1 MVPGAKRSS
10 PGKNAE
16 PLSSADDINGLMKP
30 PRRKQPEEPAY
41 LLADAMRHVRE
52 AVLITTA
59 DLDPP
64 GPAIVYV
71 NEGFCRMTGYAREE
85 VIGKTPRFLQG
96 PKTDRSELDRLRR
109 QLSLGEPFDGEIV
122 NYRKD
127 GSEYVIEWYVVP
139 LRNTAGE
146 ITHWMASQR
155 DATERKALEEQL
167 RYQGLHDLLTGL
179 PNRVL
184 FMDRLEHALSLANRN
199 PRLNAVLFVDLDDF
213 KVVNDSLGHEA
224 GDDLLALVAERL
236 RTSLR
241 SEDTV
246 ARFGGDEFGILLE
259 DVPAASYV
267 TDIAERIVESMHET
281 FIVKGHELTITCS
294 IGIVL
299 AASSQEPAKELMR
312 KADIAMYKAKRDGKE
327 RFAWELMRKAD
338 IAMYGAKGRGKAR
351 YQMFDPGTN
360 TRALKRLGFESD
372 LRRVLER
379 EEFVVHYQ
387 PKVSLETGNVLGL
400 EALVRWE
407 HPERGL
413 VPPSEFIPVAED
425 TGLIVDIGRWV
436 LKEACVQVRRWQ
448 DRYPSTSPLKANVN
462 LSARQFHQPDLAR
475 DIVEILQETDLEP
488 QNLELEI
495 TETVVMEDARAT
507 LAILQT
513 LKSLGV
519 GLAIDDFG
527 TGYSS
532 LAYLKRFSVDTLK
545 IDRLFVAGLG
555 ESTEDEVLVAAMI
568 ELVHGLDLT
577 AVQEGVETIEQL
589 QRLHE
594 MGCDIAQGF
603 YFSRPLPTEAIG
615 ALLHRNLLGGG
626 AWRLRN

>member
-1 MVPGAKRSS
+1 
-10 PGKNAE
+10 
-16 PLSSADDINGLMKP
+16 MKLQ
-30 PRRKQPEEPAY
+30 RRDQPERHAH

-85 VIGKTPRFLQG
+85 VIGKTPRILQG

-109 QLSLGEPFDGEIV
+109 QLSLGGPFDGEIV

-267 TDIAERIVESMHET
+267 TDIAERIVESMRET

-299 AASSQEPAKELMR
+299 AASSQDPAMELMR
-312 KADIAMYKAKRDGKE
+312 KADIAMYKAKREGKE

-448 DRYPSTSPLKANVN
+448 DRYPSTSPLRANVN

-475 DIVEILQETDLEP
+475 DISEILQETELEP

>member
-1 MVPGAKRSS
+1 MNPQKR
-10 PGKNAE
+10 N
-16 PLSSADDINGLMKP
+16 
-30 PRRKQPEEPAY
+30 QPEGHAH

-85 VIGKTPRFLQG
+85 VIGKTPRILQG

-146 ITHWMASQR
+146 ITHWMSSQR
-155 DATERKALEEQL
+155 DATGRKALEEQL

-184 FMDRLEHALSLANRN
+184 FMDRLEHALSLAHRD
-199 PRLNAVLFVDLDDF
+199 PKLNAVLFVDLDDF

-224 GDDLLALVAERL
+224 GDELLELVAERL
-236 RTSLR
+236 RTGLR

-259 DVPAASYV
+259 DVPTASYA
-267 TDIAERIVESMHET
+267 TDIAQRIVESMRET
-281 FIVKGHELTITCS
+281 FILKGHELTITCS

-312 KADIAMYKAKRDGKE
+312 KADIAMYKAKRAGKE

-448 DRYPSTSPLKANVN
+448 DRYPSTSPLRANVN

-475 DIVEILQETDLEP
+475 DIAEILQETDLEP

-568 ELVHGLDLT
+568 ELAHSLGLT
-577 AVQEGVETIEQL
+577 AVQEGVETVEQL
-589 QRLHE
+589 QRLLE

>member
-1 MVPGAKRSS
+1 MVPRGECFA
-10 PGKNAE
+10 PGKTAD
-16 PLSSADDINGLMKP
+16 PLSVADGINGWMKHQ
-30 PRRKQPEEPAY
+30 RRNQPEGHAH

-52 AVLITTA
+52 AVLVTTA

-96 PKTDRSELDRLRR
+96 PKTDRFELDRLRR
-109 QLSLGEPFDGEIV
+109 QLSLGEPFEGEIV

-146 ITHWMASQR
+146 ITHWMASER

-184 FMDRLEHALSLANRN
+184 FMDRLEHALSLANRD

-236 RTSLR
+236 QTSLR

-246 ARFGGDEFGILLE
+246 ARFGGDEFGILIE
-259 DVPAASYV
+259 DVPAASYA
-267 TDIAERIVESMHET
+267 TDIAERIVESMRDT
-281 FIVKGHELTITCS
+281 FTVKGHELTITCS

-299 AASSQEPAKELMR
+299 AASSQDPAKELMR

-400 EALVRWE
+400 EALVRW
-407 HPERGL
+407 
-413 VPPSEFIPVAED
+413 
-425 TGLIVDIGRWV
+425 
-436 LKEACVQVRRWQ
+436 
-448 DRYPSTSPLKANVN
+448 
-462 LSARQFHQPDLAR
+462 
-475 DIVEILQETDLEP
+475 
-488 QNLELEI
+488 
-495 TETVVMEDARAT
+495 
-507 LAILQT
+507 
-513 LKSLGV
+513 
-519 GLAIDDFG
+519 
-527 TGYSS
+527 
-532 LAYLKRFSVDTLK
+532 
-545 IDRLFVAGLG
+545 
-555 ESTEDEVLVAAMI
+555 
-568 ELVHGLDLT
+568 
-577 AVQEGVETIEQL
+577 
-589 QRLHE
+589 
-594 MGCDIAQGF
+594 
-603 YFSRPLPTEAIG
+603 
-615 ALLHRNLLGGG
+615 
-626 AWRLRN
+626 

>member
-1 MVPGAKRSS
+1 V
-10 PGKNAE
+10 
-16 PLSSADDINGLMKP
+16 
-30 PRRKQPEEPAY
+30 
-41 LLADAMRHVRE
+41 H
-52 AVLITTA
+52 
-59 DLDPP
+59 
-64 GPAIVYV
+64 
-71 NEGFCRMTGYAREE
+71 
-85 VIGKTPRFLQG
+85 
-96 PKTDRSELDRLRR
+96 
-109 QLSLGEPFDGEIV
+109 
-122 NYRKD
+122 
-127 GSEYVIEWYVVP
+127 
-139 LRNTAGE
+139 
-146 ITHWMASQR
+146 
-155 DATERKALEEQL
+155 
-167 RYQGLHDLLTGL
+167 
-179 PNRVL
+179 
-184 FMDRLEHALSLANRN
+184 
-199 PRLNAVLFVDLDDF
+199 LDDYN
-213 KVVNDSLGHEA
+213 VLNDSLGHEA
-224 GDDLLALVAERL
+224 GDELLALVAERL

-259 DVPAASYV
+259 DVPAASYA
-267 TDIAERIVESMHET
+267 TDIAERIVESMRDT
-281 FIVKGHELTITCS
+281 FTVKGHELTITCS

-299 AASSQEPAKELMR
+299 AASSQEPAK
-312 KADIAMYKAKRDGKE
+312 
-327 RFAWELMRKAD
+327 ELMRKAD

-448 DRYPSTSPLKANVN
+448 DRYPSTSPLRANVN

-475 DIVEILQETDLEP
+475 DISEILQETELEP

>member
-1 MVPGAKRSS
+1 
-10 PGKNAE
+10 
-16 PLSSADDINGLMKP
+16 MKP
-30 PRRKQPEEPAY
+30 QRPKQPEELTY
-41 LLADAMRHVRE
+41 LLADAMRHVKE

-59 DLDPP
+59 GLDPP
-64 GPAIVYV
+64 EPEIVYV

-85 VIGKTPRFLQG
+85 VIGKTPRILQG

-109 QLSLGEPFDGEIV
+109 HLSSGEPFDGELV

-127 GSEYVIEWYVVP
+127 GSVYVIEWYVVP
-139 LRNTAGE
+139 LCDTAGE

-155 DATERKALEEQL
+155 NATERKALEEQL
-167 RYQGLHDLLTGL
+167 RYQILHDPLTGL

-184 FMDRLEHALSLANRN
+184 FMERLQHALSLANRN
-199 PRLNAVLFVDLDDF
+199 RRLNAVLFVDLDDF

-224 GDDLLALVAERL
+224 GDDLLAQMAERL
-236 RTSLR
+236 RISLR

-259 DVPAASYV
+259 GVPAASYV
-267 TDIAERIVESMHET
+267 TDVAERIVESLRET
-281 FIVKGHELTITCS
+281 FIVKGRELTITCS

-299 AASSQEPAKELMR
+299 AATSREPARELMR
-312 KADIAMYKAKRDGKE
+312 KADIAMYEAKREGKE
-327 RFAWELMRKAD
+327 RFAAELMRKAD

-351 YQMFDPGTN
+351 YQMFDPSMN

-372 LRRVLER
+372 LRRILER

-387 PKVSLETGNVLGL
+387 PMVSLETGNVLGL
-400 EALVRWE
+400 EALVRWV

-425 TGLIVDIGRWV
+425 TGLIVDIGRRV
-436 LKEACVQVRRWQ
+436 LKEACVQVREWQ
-448 DRYPSTSPLKANVN
+448 VRYPSEPPLRANVN
-462 LSARQFHQPDLAR
+462 LSAKQFHQPDLAG
-475 DIVEILQETDLEP
+475 DIAEVLEETNLDP
-488 QNLELEI
+488 RNLELEI

-507 LAILQT
+507 LAILGA

-519 GLAIDDFG
+519 RLAIDDFG

-532 LAYLKRFSVDTLK
+532 LAYLRRFPVDTLK
-545 IDRLFVAGLG
+545 IDGVFVAGLG
-555 ESTEDEVLVAAMI
+555 ESTEDEVIVAAMI
-568 ELVHGLDLT
+568 GLAQDLGVT
-577 AVQEGVETIEQL
+577 AIPEGVETVEQL

-594 MGCDIAQGF
+594 MGCDVAQGF
-603 YFSRPLPTEAIG
+603 YLSRPLPTEAVG
-615 ALLHRNLLGGG
+615 AMLCRNLLGDGS
-626 AWRLRN
+626 WELRDPS

>member
-1 MVPGAKRSS
+1 MNPQKR
-10 PGKNAE
+10 N
-16 PLSSADDINGLMKP
+16 
-30 PRRKQPEEPAY
+30 QPEGHAH
-41 LLADAMRHVRE
+41 LLADAMQHVRE

-85 VIGKTPRFLQG
+85 VIGKTPRILQG

-146 ITHWMASQR
+146 ITHWMSSQR
-155 DATERKALEEQL
+155 DATGRKVLEEQL

-184 FMDRLEHALSLANRN
+184 FMDRLEHALSLAHRD
-199 PRLNAVLFVDLDDF
+199 PKLNAVLFVDLDDF

-224 GDDLLALVAERL
+224 GDELLELVAERL
-236 RTSLR
+236 RTGLR

-259 DVPAASYV
+259 DVPTASYA
-267 TDIAERIVESMHET
+267 TDIAQRIVESMRET
-281 FIVKGHELTITCS
+281 FILKGHELTITCS

-312 KADIAMYKAKRDGKE
+312 KADIAMYKAKREGKE

-448 DRYPSTSPLKANVN
+448 DRYPSTSPLRANVN

-475 DIVEILQETDLEP
+475 DIAEILQETDLEP

-568 ELVHGLDLT
+568 ELAHSLGLT
-577 AVQEGVETIEQL
+577 AVQEGVETVEQL
-589 QRLHE
+589 QRLLE